1 MVGSILSYFS
11 FHLFRPTVLQAEV
24 EVTWED
30 QVQINEFGRLSQKL
44 MQLESELDSK
54 KVSFDFLTPK

>member
-1 MVGSILSYFS
+1 M
-11 FHLFRPTVLQAEV
+11 QAEV
-24 EVTWED
+24 EVTWDD

-54 KVSFDFLTPK
+54 KVGFEFSDPNIVVLNVTDDVLRSV